1 VQHRDA
7 TARRALVLLSAALVV
22 LTAYRLAARAA
33 VAPELHFDEAQ
44 YFAWSLEPAFGYF
57 SKPPL
62 VAWAIA
68 AARAVC
74 GGGES
79 CIRAPSVVAFTVAVL
94 AVFALGR
101 RLFDARTGLAAALL
115 LLLAPI
121 TSLLTWFVT
130 TDSLLIAA
138 WALAL
143 CAFVRALDCGALR
156 WWIACGA
163 AAGAGLLSK
172 YTMGIFAIGAAGYL
186 LTSARH
192 RRLLATPGP
201 WLGAATAAAL
211 FAPNVAW
218 NVAHDFATVGHTAEI
233 SQLGVA
239 TASAL
244 RALRFLA
251 EQLAVFGPL
260 SFVAFAFGLAAAR
273 RGDWRDAL
281 LAWFALPFLALICAQ
296 AFAARAHA
304 NWAAP
309 TYVAASVIAARW
321 LLARTSR
328 RWLAAALAI
337 NAAFMLVVYHYRPLA
352 ALAGVT
358 LPVRA
363 DPLRQ
368 LEGWADLGRRVD
380 GVLQR
385 YGARLLAE
393 DRRLMSWMIYYGG
406 PRARDALAWNPG
418 RRIDNHYRLLRDV
431 ERAPHGPFVFVSG
444 VDRERELRSQF
455 ASVQPLGVLQA
466 EGCGADCERRL
477 HAYLLG
483 DFLGY
488 PTRTR

>member
-1 VQHRDA
+1 MQQTIA
-7 TARRALVLLSAALVV
+7 TARRALVLLLAALVV

-74 GGGES
+74 GDGES
-79 CIRAPSVVAFTVAVL
+79 CIRAPSVLAFAVAVL

-101 RLFDARTGLAAALL
+101 RLFDAQTGLAAALL

-121 TSLLTWFVT
+121 VSLLSWFIT

-143 CAFVRALDCGALR
+143 YTFVRALDAGALR
-156 WWIACGA
+156 WWLACGA
-163 AAGAGLLSK
+163 AAGVGLLAK

-211 FAPNVAW
+211 FAPNVVW
-218 NVAHDFATVGHTAEI
+218 NFTHDFATVGHTAEI

-239 TASAL
+239 SASAL

-251 EQLAVFGPL
+251 EQSAAFGPL
-260 SFVAFAFGLAAAR
+260 SFVAFALGLAATR

-281 LAWFALPFLALICAQ
+281 LMWFALPFLALICAQ

-321 LLARTSR
+321 LLARASR
-328 RWLAAALAI
+328 RWLATALAI
-337 NAAFMLVVYHYRPLA
+337 NVAVMIVAYHYRPVVKLVGV
-352 ALAGVT
+352 ALPA
-358 LPVRA
+358 RA

-368 LEGWADLGRRVD
+368 LEGWAALGGKVD
-380 GVLQR
+380 SLLQR
-385 YGARLLAE
+385 YDARLLAE

-406 PRARDALAWNPG
+406 PRARGALAWNPG
-418 RRIDNHYRLLRDV
+418 RRIDNQYRLLRDV
-431 ERAPHGPFVFVSG
+431 ARAPHGPFVFLSDT
-444 VDRERELRSQF
+444 DRAVELRAQF
-455 ASVQPLGVLQA
+455 AGLQPLGVLQA
-466 EGCGADCERRL
+466 EGCGADCERRV

-488 PTRTR
+488 TR